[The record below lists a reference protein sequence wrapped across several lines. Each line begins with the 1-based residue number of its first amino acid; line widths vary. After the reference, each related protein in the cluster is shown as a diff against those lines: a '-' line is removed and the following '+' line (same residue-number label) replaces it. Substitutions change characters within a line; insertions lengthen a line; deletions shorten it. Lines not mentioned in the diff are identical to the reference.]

1 MQAAETG
8 ANDQHIAV
16 EAGFKA
22 RALSDG
28 AGVAACIVGGEVP
41 GRMHEHAMKL
51 SKDYFMKKYTT
62 IFISPSR
69 ISSQC
74 IYPSASEPF
83 AGGPVEDRQQ
93 SKH

>member
-1 MQAAETG
+1 
-8 ANDQHIAV
+8 
-16 EAGFKA
+16 
-22 RALSDG
+22 
-28 AGVAACIVGGEVP
+28 
-41 GRMHEHAMKL
+41 MHEHAMKL